1 MAKPS
6 KLNVKAFGVSLGI
19 LWGAGVLLVGL
30 MAQKGYG
37 LPFVD
42 FIGSV
47 YIGYGPSLQGAII
60 GGLWA
65 FVDAGVGGLIFA
77 WLYNK
82 FLKVFK

>member
-6 KLNVKAFGVSLGI
+6 PLNVKGFALAGGI

-30 MAQKGYG
+30 FAQAGYG
-37 LPFVD
+37 LPFVE
-42 FIGSV
+42 FIGSL
-47 YIGYGPSLQGAII
+47 YLGYGPSLQGAII
-60 GGLWA
+60 GGIWGFIDMGIAAL
-65 FVDAGVGGLIFA
+65 VFA

>member
-6 KLNVKAFGVSLGI
+6 PLNVKAFGLTLGI

-30 MAQKGYG
+30 MAQTGYG
-37 LPFVD
+37 LPFVE
-42 FIGSV
+42 FLGAL
-47 YIGYGPSLQGAII
+47 YIGYSVTVQGAII